1 MATLN
6 QLQETMQFT
15 LTLPADVAQHVREQV
30 ATGLYANESE
40 YLESLLLSD
49 TIFDFLP
56 ENELVAWINTEG
68 VRRLRAMEAD
78 PSSALSTD
86 EVFGFDENANENE
99 AD

>member
-6 QLQETMQFT
+6 QRQETIQVT
-15 LTLPADVAQHVREQV
+15 LTVPADVAQRVREQV

-49 TIFDFLP
+49 TILDSIP

-68 VRRLRAMEAD
+68 VRRLRAMEAE
-78 PSSALSTD
+78 PSSALSAD
-86 EVFGFDENANENE
+86 EVFGLDENANEDE